1 MRIFVL
7 AIATGAGSGY
17 APMASGTFGSMVG
30 LLLWLALAGQGT
42 WIYLLGLAAVV
53 GLGIWAADR
62 AQEIFKRH
70 DDGRITID
78 EVAGMLVSLAFLPAR
93 IEVALAAFLLFRIF
107 DIWKPP
113 PAHAAERLPGGV
125 GVMADDLVAGV
136 YANLGGQ
143 VLWRLIFTGGAA

>member
-30 LLLWLALAGQGT
+30 LLVWLALVGQGL
-42 WIYLLGLAAVV
+42 WVYLLALAAVV
-53 GLGIWAADR
+53 AIGTWAAGR

-78 EVAGMLVSLAFLPAR
+78 EVAGMLVSLLWLPAR
-93 IEVALAAFLLFRIF
+93 IEVVVVAFLLFRIF

-136 YANLGGQ
+136 YANLIGQ
-143 VLWRLIFTGGAA
+143 VLWRVVFTGSPA